1 MTHNHI
7 IDVIKMNFIY
17 LLKCCNSLEQ
27 SMGEG
32 LDRYGGHVNTGASSP
47 ISDCKKI
54 GSWNVRSLN
63 KPDKL
68 TNVISEMK
76 RMGVGILG
84 VAWWGKDESFTTQL
98 PKVR

>member
-32 LDRYGGHVNTGASSP
+32 LDRCGAHESAGASSSV
-47 ISDCKKI
+47 SDCKKI

-63 KPDKL
+63 KPGKL

-76 RMGVGILG
+76 RMRVGI
-84 VAWWGKDESFTTQL
+84 
-98 PKVR
+98 